1 MMKKNIIIAL
11 ASALLTLLL
20 PFLAVTF
27 KGGGEGET
35 MYLVMFFSLY
45 PMAAILIGIISGQDI
60 KACWFQPLLFSAL
73 FVLGTWIFLKMG
85 ESAFLNYGV
94 RYLIL
99 GYAVA
104 LLSAWFTHRR
114 RKAAEKEMQKK
125 K

>member
-1 MMKKNIIIAL
+1 
-11 ASALLTLLL
+11 
-20 PFLAVTF
+20 
-27 KGGGEGET
+27 

-85 ESAFLNYGV
+85 ESDFLSYGA

-104 LLSAWFTHRR
+104 LLHGLHTEGGKRL
-114 RKAAEKEMQKK
+114 KK
-125 K
+125 KCKRRSKSLIILKICGGKLPSRRNLCFTRFFEI